1 MSKNRLNQPPSFE
14 RDPSGSQSL
23 RRAPG
28 ERIRHLSA
36 PLRFFLSLL
45 IVWHVSAVFLAPLS
59 VPPSSQLVVDVAQG
73 SFMQKYLDALF
84 INHGYSFFAPDPGP
98 GHLMRYEVYDD
109 RGGVIR
115 KGQFP
120 DLKEEW
126 PRLLYHRYFML
137 AEQAELPVPD
147 EKLRDEWLRKYMAA
161 YARQLLREY
170 DGQSARVQLVIHY
183 PLYRDDALNGM
194 HLDDPRTYETKLEV
208 TQTRR
213 DLPRDSADQ
222 TSAWQG
228 GQPEVARS
236 WRGDTR

>member
-14 RDPSGSQSL
+14 REPPGSPAL

-28 ERIRHLSA
+28 ERVRHLSA
-36 PLRFFLSLL
+36 PVRLFLSLL
-45 IVWHVSAVFLAPLS
+45 IVWHVTAVFLAPLS
-59 VPPSSQLVVDVAQG
+59 VPPSSDLIVRLAQ
-73 SFMQKYLDALF
+73 QPPVQWYLDTLF
-84 INHGYSFFAPDPGP
+84 LNHGYSFFAPDPGP
-98 GHLMRYEVYDD
+98 GHIMRYEVFDD
-109 RGGVIR
+109 HGTRIR
-115 KGQFP
+115 QGQFP

-147 EKLRDEWLRKYMAA
+147 EKIRNEWLRKYMAA
-161 YARQLLREY
+161 YARELLRQY

-194 HLDDPRTYETKLEV
+194 ELTDPRTYETKLEV

-213 DLPRDSADQ
+213 DLPRDTPDKS
-222 TSAWQG
+222 SAWQTG
-228 GQPEVARS
+228 RPEIARG

>member
-1 MSKNRLNQPPSFE
+1 MSKNRPNQPPSFE
-14 RDPSGSQSL
+14 RDPTGSPSL

-36 PLRFFLSLL
+36 PARLFFSLL
-45 IVWHVSAVFLAPLS
+45 IAWHVTAVFLAPLS

-98 GHLMRYEVYDD
+98 GHLIRYEVVDD
-109 RGGVIR
+109 RGNRIQGE
-115 KGQFP
+115 FP
-120 DLKEEW
+120 DLKHQW

-137 AEQAELPVPD
+137 AEQSELPVPD
-147 EKLRDEWLRKYMAA
+147 EKIRNEWQRKYLAA
-161 YARQLLREY
+161 YARQLIRQY
-170 DGQSARVQLVIHY
+170 DGQSARVQCVIHY
-183 PLYRDDALNGM
+183 PLYRDDALEGM
-194 HLDDPRTYETKLEV
+194 KLDDPQTYKTILEV

-213 DLPRDSADQ
+213 DLPRDEPDQ

-228 GQPEVARS
+228 GRQDVARS